1 MKKEHFIAAQDG
13 IKTYVLELIPDGEIT
28 GDPIFCIHGLT
39 RNHKDFEPIF
49 DFLLGFGRKV
59 YAIDVRGRGNSDY
72 DPNPLNYHPGTYVGD
87 VANIMNVLEIEK
99 AVFIGTSMGGIISMI
114 LAAFMP
120 DKVAGIILN
129 DVGPEVNEA
138 GIARIR
144 NYVGNSAPVD
154 NWDDAIKGIK
164 AIAQKEY
171 PLQKDNQ
178 QFWQDF
184 AKRISKEENGKI
196 SLAYD
201 PEIKQNLQPAKEGE
215 PAPNL
220 WAQFEMIKDIPIGL
234 ISGGISDILTQ
245 NIIEK
250 MKSIKPN
257 LYNEII
263 PNVGHAPILDE
274 TASKKVFGKIL
285 TQQK

>member
-13 IKTYVLELIPDGEIT
+13 IKTYVLELVPDGEIK

-87 VANIMNVLEIEK
+87 VSNIMNVLEIEK

-120 DKVAGIILN
+120 DKVSGIILN

-234 ISGGISDILTQ
+234 ISGELSDIMTSD
-245 NIIEK
+245 IVEK
-250 MKSIKPN
+250 MKKISPSLKVELID
-257 LYNEII
+257 
-263 PNVGHAPILDE
+263 NVGHAPILNE
-274 TASKKVFGKIL
+274 EKALKIIKEIL
-285 TQQK
+285 

>member
-1 MKKEHFIAAQDG
+1 MRKQHFIAAQDG
-13 IKTYVLELIPDGEIT
+13 IKTYVLELIPDGEIK

-59 YAIDVRGRGNSDY
+59 FAIDVRGRGNSDY

-234 ISGGISDILTQ
+234 ISGELSDIMTSD
-245 NIIEK
+245 IVEK
-250 MKSIKPN
+250 MKKISPN
-257 LYNEII
+257 LKVELID
-263 PNVGHAPILDE
+263 NVGHAPILNE
-274 TASKKVFGKIL
+274 EKALKIIKEIL
-285 TQQK
+285 

>member
-13 IKTYVLELIPDGEIT
+13 IKTYVLELIPDGEIK

-59 YAIDVRGRGNSDY
+59 YAIDVRGRGLSDY
-72 DPNPLNYHPGTYVGD
+72 DPVPANYHPGTYVGD
-87 VANIMNVLEIEK
+87 VANIMSVLEIEK
-99 AVFIGTSMGGIISMI
+99 AVFVGTSMGGIISMI

-129 DVGPEVNEA
+129 DVGPEVNED

-164 AIAQKEY
+164 SIAQSEY
-171 PLQKDNQ
+171 PLQKDNE
-178 QFWQDF
+178 QFWADF
-184 AKRISKEENGKI
+184 AKRICKEEDGKI
-196 SLAYD
+196 ILAYD
-201 PEIKQNLQPAKEGE
+201 ANIKQNLQPAKEGE

-220 WAQFEMIKDIPIGL
+220 WAQFEMIKDKPIGL

-274 TASKKVFGKIL
+274 TASKKVFEKIL
-285 TQQK
+285 T

>member
-1 MKKEHFIAAQDG
+1 MRKEHFIAAQDG

-49 DFLLGFGRKV
+49 DFLLGLGRKV
-59 YAIDVRGRGNSDY
+59 YAIDVRGRGLSDY
-72 DPNPLNYHPGTYVGD
+72 DSNPLNYHPGTYVGD
-87 VANIMNVLEIEK
+87 VANIMSVLAIEK

-164 AIAQKEY
+164 AIAQSEY
-171 PLQKDNQ
+171 PLQKDNE

-184 AKRISKEENGKI
+184 AKRICKEENGKI
-196 SLAYD
+196 ILAYD

-220 WAQFEMIKDIPIGL
+220 WAQFEMIKNIPIGL
-234 ISGGISDILTQ
+234 ISGEISDIMTSD
-245 NIIEK
+245 IIEK
-250 MKSIKPN
+250 MKNISPSLKVALID
-257 LYNEII
+257 
-263 PNVGHAPILDE
+263 NVGHAPILNE
-274 TASKKVFGKIL
+274 EKALKIIEEIL
-285 TQQK
+285 

>member
-1 MKKEHFIAAQDG
+1 MRKEHFIAAQDG

-49 DFLLGFGRKV
+49 DFLLGLGRKV
-59 YAIDVRGRGNSDY
+59 YAIDVRGRGLSDY
-72 DPNPLNYHPGTYVGD
+72 DSNPLNYHPGTYVGD
-87 VANIMNVLEIEK
+87 VANIMSVLEIEK

-144 NYVGNSAPVD
+144 NYVGNSSPVD

-164 AIAQKEY
+164 AIAQSEY
-171 PLQKDNQ
+171 PLQKDNE

-184 AKRISKEENGKI
+184 AKRICKEENGKI
-196 SLAYD
+196 ILAYD
-201 PEIKQNLQPAKEGE
+201 SEIKQNLQPAKEGE

-220 WAQFEMIKDIPIGL
+220 WAQFEMIKDKPIGL
-234 ISGGISDILTQ
+234 ISGAISDIMTSD
-245 NIIEK
+245 IIEK
-250 MKSIKPN
+250 MKNISPSLKVALID
-257 LYNEII
+257 
-263 PNVGHAPILDE
+263 NVGHAPILNE
-274 TASKKVFGKIL
+274 EKALKIIEEIL
-285 TQQK
+285 

>member
-1 MKKEHFIAAQDG
+1 LRKEHFIAAQDG
-13 IKTYVLELIPDGEIT
+13 IKTYVLELIPGGEIT

-39 RNHKDFEPIF
+39 RNHNDFEPIF
-49 DFLLGFGRKV
+49 DFLLGLGRKV
-59 YAIDVRGRGNSDY
+59 YAIDVRGRGLSDY
-72 DPNPLNYHPGTYVGD
+72 DSNPLNYHPGTYVGD
-87 VANIMNVLEIEK
+87 VANIMNVLDIEK
-99 AVFIGTSMGGIISMI
+99 AIFIGTSMGGIISMI

-144 NYVGNSAPVD
+144 NYVGNSSPVD

-164 AIAQKEY
+164 AIAQSEY
-171 PLQKDNQ
+171 PLQKDNE

-184 AKRISKEENGKI
+184 AKRICKEENGKI
-196 SLAYD
+196 ILAYD

-220 WAQFEMIKDIPIGL
+220 WAQFEMIKNIPIGL
-234 ISGGISDILTQ
+234 ISGEISDILTSD
-245 NIIEK
+245 IIEK
-250 MKSIKPN
+250 MNAIKPDLQN
-257 LYNEII
+257 TIV
-263 PNVGHAPILDE
+263 PNVGHAPILNE
-274 TASKKVFGKIL
+274 TTALAFIKKIL
-285 TQQK
+285 ND